1 MKELF
6 EKLDNINDVR
16 ESQLKNV
23 LVLAFVGDSLYTTF
37 VRTRLAVQSG
47 LNSGALNRIA
57 NKFVK
62 ASSQAKVYN
71 ELLDKFTESELDIG
85 RRARNAKLHHS
96 AKNATLEDYKD
107 ATSLESILGYIYLSG
122 KIDRLIE
129 IMDLCYELVE
139 KDIQLVDK

>member
-37 VRTRLAVQSG
+37 VRTRLAVQSE
-47 LNSGALNRIA
+47 LNSGALNKIA
-57 NKFVK
+57 NRFVK

-129 IMDLCYELVE
+129 IMNLCYELVE

>member
-47 LNSGALNRIA
+47 LNSGALNKIA

-107 ATSLESILGYIYLSG
+107 ATSLESIFGYIYLSG

-129 IMDLCYELVE
+129 IMNLCYELVE